1 MAAAAGEMSL
11 FRCRGIKLEQLTQHS
26 CSSLMHRRTNR
37 DLYRFQIQR
46 LLLLARAEKKPQ
58 QMFYFAGDFLLDDF
72 RRFFFAR
79 SSSGWSGRT
88 WQIFSLISNNSCAS

>member
-1 MAAAAGEMSL
+1 
-11 FRCRGIKLEQLTQHS
+11 
-26 CSSLMHRRTNR
+26 MHRRTNR

-46 LLLLARAEKKPQ
+46 LLLLARPEKKSQ

-72 RRFFFAR
+72 RRFFFVR
-79 SSSGWSGRT
+79 SSSGWSGRA